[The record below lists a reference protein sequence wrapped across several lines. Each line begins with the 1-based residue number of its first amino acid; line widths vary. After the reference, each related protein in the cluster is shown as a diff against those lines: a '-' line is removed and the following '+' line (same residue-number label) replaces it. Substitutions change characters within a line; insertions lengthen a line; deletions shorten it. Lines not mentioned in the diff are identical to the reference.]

1 MPILAQDLELV
12 ARCKGGDP
20 SAFDELV
27 RKYQDRLF
35 NALVHFL
42 GDAPAAEDLAQEAFL
57 KAYLRIQDFRGDSQ
71 FYTWLYAIARNLS
84 LSRQRQVARRGRM
97 ASLDSDDAPQVE
109 SGQGDPV
116 GSMMSRDR
124 ENLVQEALQALDE
137 GSRWLVVLR
146 DVDGRDYEEIAET
159 AGIPVG
165 TVKSRLHRARM
176 QLRQLLD
183 GRV

>member
-12 ARCKGGDP
+12 ARSKGGDP
-20 SAFDELV
+20 SAYDELV
-27 RKYQDRLF
+27 RKYQDRLY

-57 KAYLRIQDFRGDSQ
+57 KAYLRLADFRGDSQ

-84 LSRQRQVARRGRM
+84 VSRQRQVARRGRVG
-97 ASLDSDDAPQVE
+97 SLDSEGAPQVV
-109 SGQGDPV
+109 SSQGDPI
-116 GSMMSRDR
+116 GDAMSRDR
-124 ENLVQEALQALDE
+124 DMLVQEALQSLDAD
-137 GSRWLVVLR
+137 SRWIVVLR
-146 DVDGRDYEEIAET
+146 DIDGRDYAEIAEA

-165 TVKSRLHRARM
+165 TVKSRIHRARM
-176 QLRQLLD
+176 QLRQLLE

>member
-20 SAFDELV
+20 SAFDDLV
-27 RKYQDRLF
+27 RRYQDRLF

-42 GDAPAAEDLAQEAFL
+42 GDAAAAEDLAQEAFL
-57 KAYLRIQDFRGDSQ
+57 KAYLRLQDFRGDSQ

-84 LSRQRQVARRGRM
+84 VSRQRQLSRRGRM
-97 ASLDSDDAPQVE
+97 ASLDAEDAPQVE
-109 SGQGDPV
+109 SGKGDPI
-116 GSMMSRDR
+116 GSAMSRDR
-124 ENLVQEALQALDE
+124 EALVQQALQALDE
-137 GSRWLVVLR
+137 ESRWIVVLR
-146 DVDGRDYEEIAET
+146 DIDGRDYAEIAEA
-159 AGIPVG
+159 AGVPVG

-176 QLRQLLD
+176 QLRQLLE